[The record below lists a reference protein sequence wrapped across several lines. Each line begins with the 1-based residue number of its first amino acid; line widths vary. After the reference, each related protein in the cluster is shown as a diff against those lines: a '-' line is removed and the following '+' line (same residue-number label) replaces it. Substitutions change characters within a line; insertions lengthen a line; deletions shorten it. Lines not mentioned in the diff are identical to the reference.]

1 VRGADVRM
9 IIERLRQILECQV
22 ICLVLACP
30 DPDLRHPLFA
40 FWPGSLSPVVCS
52 GAFPSERLRQA
63 DLWMEESIQAL
74 SDLAIQSRR
83 MRVRDVRTSRAG
95 QWGLQSLAAFPL
107 ERPAGV
113 LGTLLLA
120 DEQPERFGEG
130 EEHLLSASLSLY
142 AERLESALWEE
153 VRASLAAGSGQVD
166 GGEGAARDQRIP
178 GEFISMVVHE
188 LRAPLSVIKGY
199 AGLLQAYGGSDD
211 PALTPD
217 RQCHY
222 LDVIMEQTG
231 LLEILVNDLLDLSR
245 LQRGKLALR
254 PRSVDVGALCRQ
266 VVQLG
271 QLRAD
276 QLAAGKYRLECRLP
290 DSLPPIWADA
300 ERLRQVLMNVIE
312 NAIKYSPEGGH
323 IELEIRLQGDRGEWA
338 HRTGGVRTS
347 EQVCISIR
355 DQGVGISEQ
364 HLAHLFHPFERLER
378 PAISHIQG
386 TGLGLSITRR
396 LVEAMGGSIDVRS
409 REGSGTDVMIL
420 LPLSGAGEMGASA
433 MTVQMSTLSA
443 G

>member
-1 VRGADVRM
+1 MRGADVRI

-22 ICLVLACP
+22 ICLILACP
-30 DPDLRHPLFA
+30 DPTLRHPLFA
-40 FWPGSLSPVVCS
+40 FWQGDLSPVICS
-52 GAFPSERLRQA
+52 GVSPSEGLRRA

-74 SDLAIQSRR
+74 SDLAIQSGR
-83 MRVRDVRTSRAG
+83 MRVLDVHAPRTVPG
-95 QWGLQSLAAFPL
+95 GFQSLAAFPL
-107 ERPAGV
+107 ERSAGI

-130 EEHLLSASLSLY
+130 EEHLLYASLSLY

-153 VRASLAAGSGQVD
+153 VRASLAEGSSQAAGD
-166 GGEGAARDQRIP
+166 ERAARDQHIP
-178 GEFISMVVHE
+178 GEFLSMVVHE

-211 PALTPD
+211 PALTAD
-217 RQCHY
+217 RQSHY

-245 LQRGKLALR
+245 LQRGKLVLR
-254 PRSVDVGALCRQ
+254 PRLVDVGELCQQ

-276 QLAAGKYRLECRLP
+276 QLAAGKHTLECRLP
-290 DSLPPIWADA
+290 ASLPLIRADA
-300 ERLRQVLMNVIE
+300 ERLRQILMNVIE

-323 IELEIRLQGDRGEWA
+323 IELEVHVQGDRGEQA
-338 HRTGGVRTS
+338 YLASRLRTR
-347 EQVCISIR
+347 EHICISIR
-355 DQGVGISEQ
+355 DQGIGISEQ
-364 HLAHLFHPFERLER
+364 HLARLFHPFERLER

-396 LVEAMGGSIDVRS
+396 LIEAMEGSIDVRS
-409 REGSGTDVMIL
+409 HEGRGTDVTIM
-420 LPLSGAGEMGASA
+420 LPLAGAAEVIASEK
-433 MTVQMSTLSA
+433 MVQMATLSS